1 VVHTIPSAKQVL
13 REGDIISIVC
23 GAILDGW
30 HGDAAITVPVGEVSA
45 DLVEMTK
52 IAEDALWAGIKTAAK
67 GVISKRGR
75 LTDVSYAI
83 ESAIRRAPRRYG
95 IVRGYGGH
103 GIGTQMHQDPHIHN
117 HGRPGRGPALTP
129 GMALAIEPM
138 ITLGSP
144 RTLELADGWTVITVD
159 RLPAAH
165 VEHTV
170 ALFDDGVVVTTA
182 EDGGRARLGDLVS
195 AG

>member
-1 VVHTIPSAKQVL
+1 
-13 REGDIISIVC
+13 
-23 GAILDGW
+23 
-30 HGDAAITVPVGEVSA
+30 
-45 DLVEMTK
+45 
-52 IAEDALWAGIKTAAK
+52 
-67 GVISKRGR
+67 
-75 LTDVSYAI
+75 
-83 ESAIRRAPRRYG
+83 
-95 IVRGYGGH
+95 
-103 GIGTQMHQDPHIHN
+103 
-117 HGRPGRGPALTP
+117 
-129 GMALAIEPM
+129 MALAIEPM